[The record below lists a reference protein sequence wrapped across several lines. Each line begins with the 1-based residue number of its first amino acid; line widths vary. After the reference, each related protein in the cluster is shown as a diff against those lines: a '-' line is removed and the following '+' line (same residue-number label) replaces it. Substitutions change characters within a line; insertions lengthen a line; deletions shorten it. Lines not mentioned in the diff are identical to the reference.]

1 MKLEPSLALGLVTAT
16 EDALAAGDTRVG
28 LGPDM
33 VDCESIGRTTP
44 RTGTPRGAA
53 YSSTSVVRHGY
64 SVLIQLSKGVRN
76 GQQRTSP
83 LGLMV
88 GRLQAGA
95 SVGGIRT
102 VRRSTVQPVRT
113 SARARSPA
121 PQSRA
126 SPRACATRMPRWGS
140 IGILRSIAIA
150 PSG

>member
-16 EDALAAGDTRVG
+16 EDALAAGDTSVG

-33 VDCESIGRTTP
+33 VDFELIGRTTP
-44 RTGTPRGAA
+44 RTGTPIGAE

-95 SVGGIRT
+95 SGGGIRT
-102 VRRSTVQPVRT
+102 VRRSPVQPGG
-113 SARARSPA
+113 ARGGAR
-121 PQSRA
+121 
-126 SPRACATRMPRWGS
+126 G
-140 IGILRSIAIA
+140 
-150 PSG
+150 